1 MYLHCDITNA
11 APIVRYGHDTNMA
24 LCIHTSKLLHPYL
37 SVSEAHN
44 IIGPGIRRD
53 FWFLIIKLVSGVFIY
68 QNKGNFVEIYIINV
82 NKLFSVTFYFMKQ
95 FNVFFYPIISQI
107 MGGHH
112 LMACYKLNAIIYSEI
127 ICYQELFSILQYLD
141 LKEKKHRVTYK
152 TFLITDHKIIDIQ
165 K

>member
-37 SVSEAHN
+37 PVTDAHD

-68 QNKGNFVEIYIINV
+68 RNKGNFVEIYVINV
-82 NKLFSVTFYFMKQ
+82 NKLFSEMFYFMKQ
-95 FNVFFYPIISQI
+95 FNVFYYPIISLI

-112 LMACYKLNAIIYSEI
+112 LQY
-127 ICYQELFSILQYLD
+127 ICN
-141 LKEKKHRVTYK
+141 
-152 TFLITDHKIIDIQ
+152 
-165 K
+165 